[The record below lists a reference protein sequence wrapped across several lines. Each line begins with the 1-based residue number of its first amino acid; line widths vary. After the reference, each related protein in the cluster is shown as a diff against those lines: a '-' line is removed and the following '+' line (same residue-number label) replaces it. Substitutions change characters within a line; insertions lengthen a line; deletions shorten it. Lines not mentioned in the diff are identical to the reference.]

1 MNCNIC
7 PRHCNV
13 NREVKTGFCGVSDK
27 LKVAKACL
35 HFWEEPPIS
44 GEKGSGTIFFS
55 GCNLKCVFCQNYEVS
70 RGFGKEI
77 TIERLVDIYKEL
89 EDKGANNINLV
100 TACHFVPQIVKSF
113 EIYKPAIPIVYNS
126 SGYESIETL
135 KMLDGIIDVYLPDLK
150 YSDNE
155 LAYKYSKCKDYFSV
169 ATKAILEMKR
179 QQPKD
184 LFVNSLMKKGVII
197 RHLILPNELKNTDGV
212 LNWFNEN
219 LSKDSYISLMGQF
232 TPFGQAKN
240 IDELNRSLKPLEY
253 KIEINKL
260 LNMGFKNSFIQELES
275 SSKEYI
281 PIFNLEG
288 V

>member
-113 EIYKPAIPIVYNS
+113 EIYKPSIPIVYNS

-184 LFVNSLMKKGVII
+184 LFENSLMKKGVII

>member
-13 NREVKTGFCGVSDK
+13 NREIKTGFCGVSDK

-184 LFVNSLMKKGVII
+184 LFENGLMKKGVII

>member
-184 LFVNSLMKKGVII
+184 LFENSLMKKGVII